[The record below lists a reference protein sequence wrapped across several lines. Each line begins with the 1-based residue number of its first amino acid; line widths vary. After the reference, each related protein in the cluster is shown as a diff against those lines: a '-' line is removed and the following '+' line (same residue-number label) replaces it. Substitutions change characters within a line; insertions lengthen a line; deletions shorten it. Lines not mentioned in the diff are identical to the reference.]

1 MTTKQDYALF
11 LSMVDAV
18 HVRLDIAGRFRVYM
32 WYRHFREH
40 APTTRATR
48 LFEQAVRAVRMM
60 NNIDPVRVCA
70 VHLANVVDALAVH
83 NNVQYMQDSVLSAIA
98 DDAARRMMKDANM
111 PEAVAIRKAIAMH
124 VCLYGKKKAA
134 A

>member
-32 WYRHFREH
+32 WYRHFRDH
-40 APTTRATR
+40 AQTTRATA
-48 LFEQAVRAVRMM
+48 LLEQAIRAVHTIDK
-60 NNIDPVRVCA
+60 IDPVRVCA
-70 VHLANVVDALAVH
+70 VHLSHVVDALAVH

-98 DDAARRMMKDANM
+98 DDAARRMMKDATLS
-111 PEAVAIRKAIAMH
+111 EAMAIGQAIAMH

>member
-1 MTTKQDYALF
+1 MTTKQDYKLF

-32 WYRHFREH
+32 WYRHFRDH
-40 APTTRATR
+40 APTTRATV
-48 LFEQAVRAVRMM
+48 LLEQAIRAVYTIDK
-60 NNIDPVRVCA
+60 IDPVRVCA
-70 VHLANVVDALAVH
+70 VHLAHVVDALAAH

>member
-1 MTTKQDYALF
+1 MTTKQDYTLF
-11 LSMVDAV
+11 LAMADAI
-18 HVRLDIAGRFRVYM
+18 HVRLDIAGRLRIYM

-60 NNIDPVRVCA
+60 NNVDPVRVCA
-70 VHLANVVDALAVH
+70 VHLAHVVDALAVH
-83 NNVQYMQDSVLSAIA
+83 NNVQYMQDSILSAIA

-124 VCLYGKKKAA
+124 ACLYGKKKAA
-134 A
+134 V

>member
-1 MTTKQDYALF
+1 MTTKQDYKLF
-11 LSMVDAV
+11 LAMADTI

-32 WYRHFREH
+32 WYRHFRDH
-40 APTTRATR
+40 APTTSATALLEQAIMATR
-48 LFEQAVRAVRMM
+48 AV
-60 NNIDPVRVCA
+60 NNVDPVRVCA
-70 VHLANVVDALAVH
+70 VHLAHVVDALAVH

>member
-1 MTTKQDYALF
+1 MTTKQDYKLF

-40 APTTRATR
+40 AQTTRATA
-48 LFEQAVRAVRMM
+48 LLEQAIRAVYTIDK
-60 NNIDPVRVCA
+60 IDPVRVCS
-70 VHLANVVDALAVH
+70 VHLAHVVDALANYDTAH
-83 NNVQYMQDSVLSAIA
+83 YMQDSVLSSIA
-98 DDAARRMMKDANM
+98 DDAARRMMKDANLS
-111 PEAVAIRKAIAMH
+111 EAVAIGQAIFMH